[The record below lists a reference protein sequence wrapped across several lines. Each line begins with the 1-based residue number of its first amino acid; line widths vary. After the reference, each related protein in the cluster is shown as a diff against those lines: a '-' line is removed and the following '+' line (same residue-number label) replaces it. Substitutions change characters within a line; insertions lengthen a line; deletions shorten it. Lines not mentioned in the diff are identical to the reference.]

1 MYINNIAFVN
11 GNGSYGGAIST
22 KAKELVLDKCIFK
35 DNTAYMGSG
44 LFGYGG
50 NISILNSTF
59 NSNIAIRDTVS
70 MPYGGKLVLKS
81 TEIRNSVGA
90 KEVNCLFFIGDSGQH
105 HWSPEEELM
114 YRQRSK
120 EFLEERIRRLLEKE
134 SMYRQKPAE
143 VLGEYSRGI
152 YDKYLELIIN
162 NCTFHDNILE
172 VGSPTGSDVVAVGNI
187 LIANSEFRSN
197 YGVRY
202 SGALLVRGDSV
213 VIANT
218 NIINNTVTDR
228 GPAAGLKVDGG
239 NVLLHNCSISG
250 NHYAKDG
257 MADCGGIKIYEDS
270 SVEVIDST
278 IADNEGFAGGLYAES
293 NTTVLVKNCM
303 ISENS
308 GSGKGGAIYNKG
320 IMTLNE
326 SKILKNTA
334 EEYAGAIFNSGSLII
349 NGGLISE
356 NVASRGEGGA
366 IKTTGSLEL
375 NGVDIYS
382 NHAYGGGGA
391 IYNEGIMSLKGCSV
405 SKNTPDDIYDPSSI
419 TSRSRNG

>member
-1 MYINNIAFVN
+1 MV
-11 GNGSYGGAIST
+11 
-22 KAKELVLDKCIFK
+22 
-35 DNTAYMGSG
+35 
-44 LFGYGG
+44 
-50 NISILNSTF
+50 
-59 NSNIAIRDTVS
+59 
-70 MPYGGKLVLKS
+70 
-81 TEIRNSVGA
+81 
-90 KEVNCLFFIGDSGQH
+90 
-105 HWSPEEELM
+105 PEEELM
-114 YRQRSK
+114 YRQGSK

-152 YDKYLELIIN
+152 YDKDLELIIN

-202 SGALLVRGDSV
+202 SGALLVGGDSV

-356 NVASRGEGGA
+356 NVASREKEG
-366 IKTTGSLEL
+366 L
-375 NGVDIYS
+375 
-382 NHAYGGGGA
+382 
-391 IYNEGIMSLKGCSV
+391 
-405 SKNTPDDIYDPSSI
+405 
-419 TSRSRNG
+419 